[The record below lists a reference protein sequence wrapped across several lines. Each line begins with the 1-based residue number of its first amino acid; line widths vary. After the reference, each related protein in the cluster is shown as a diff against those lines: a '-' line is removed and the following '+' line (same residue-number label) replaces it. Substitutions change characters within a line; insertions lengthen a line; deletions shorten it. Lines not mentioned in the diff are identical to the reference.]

1 MQTAKVQWI
10 GEQKFVAIGPSGHA
24 LAMDSD
30 RSSNTGP
37 GPMELLLMALGK
49 LMKGRRGNWG
59 NRILCNGWVTRSAR
73 HGFPPWPA

>member
-30 RSSNTGP
+30 RSSIP
-37 GPMELLLMALGK
+37 AL
-49 LMKGRRGNWG
+49 
-59 NRILCNGWVTRSAR
+59 AR
-73 HGFPPWPA
+73 